1 MLYLLLNIVPTIVTS
16 DNSTMANTLCAFTS
30 INDVL
35 AKADMDHLNIT
46 TLVSS
51 CPDICTL
58 AWGTGNPDLSG
69 IGANISYIFQA
80 ILTFIFG
87 PLLCFTYICHKKFTK
102 FANERLEKLQDTFM
116 DISAQF
122 SITVAIAAVIRSYQ
136 HPPYYELAFLRSLI
150 TMQFLSLLATAVTIG
165 ICKKHKDPLTTRPV
179 SDTSEEG
186 RKERKGAPRITV
198 IIIYSLIE
206 FGCYVGLLGRLRVS
220 KASWTTL
227 SELNEACKAY
237 SHIVPWSVYIPPP
250 LHLPHI
256 GSARD
261 YFGKKGV
268 KFVWTIIGLCLAAI
282 VCLFIAA
289 GVLFLLASVLLSQ
302 KEILVGPISLAF
314 SVGML
319 VATVKMEHTRQIMK
333 AVTGVEFQDNQWG
346 FGQVIALFLWV
357 PLIIQMFYYGIC
369 ELALLQL
376 SCHSL
381 QLMPASSNRNRV
393 SGPNN
398 RNEPWG
404 LRDN

>member
-1 MLYLLLNIVPTIVTS
+1 
-16 DNSTMANTLCAFTS
+16 MANTSCAFISASTS

-35 AKADMDHLNIT
+35 AKADMEHLNIT

-87 PLLCFTYICHKKFTK
+87 PFLCFTYIFHKKFTK
-102 FANERLEKLQDTFM
+102 FANERLEELQDTFL
-116 DISAQF
+116 DVSAQF
-122 SITVAIAAVIRSYQ
+122 SIAVAIAAIIRSYQ
-136 HPPYYELAFLRSLI
+136 HPPYYELAFLRSL
-150 TMQFLSLLATAVTIG
+150 TTVQFLSLLATAITIG
-165 ICKKHKDPLTTRPV
+165 VCKKRKDTLK
-179 SDTSEEG
+179 
-186 RKERKGAPRITV
+186 KEPKSAPRITV
-198 IIIYSLIE
+198 IIIYSIIE

-220 KASWTTL
+220 KASWATL

-250 LHLPHI
+250 PLHLPHI

-261 YFGKKGV
+261 YFGKKGA

-282 VCLFIAA
+282 VCLFIVAV
-289 GVLFLLASVLLSQ
+289 VLTLLAGVLLSQ
-302 KEILVGPISLAF
+302 EEIFVGPMSLAF
-314 SVGML
+314 SIGML
-319 VATVKMEHTRQIMK
+319 VAMVKMERTRYIMK
-333 AVTGVEFQDNQWG
+333 VVTGVEFQDNQWG
-346 FGQVIALFLWV
+346 FGQVIALFLWM
-357 PLIIQMFYYGIC
+357 PLVIQMFYYGFC
-369 ELALLQL
+369 ELAFLQL

-393 SGPNN
+393 RVSGSNN
-398 RNEPWG
+398 RNGPAG
-404 LRDN
+404 LRNN

>member
-1 MLYLLLNIVPTIVTS
+1 MSYLLLNIVPTIVTR
-16 DNSTMANTLCAFTS
+16 DHSTMANTSCAFISASTS

-35 AKADMDHLNIT
+35 TKADMDHLNIT

-87 PLLCFTYICHKKFTK
+87 PLLCVTYIFHKKFTK
-102 FANERLEKLQDTFM
+102 SAKERLEELQDTFM
-116 DISAQF
+116 DISVQF

-150 TMQFLSLLATAVTIG
+150 TMQFLSLLTTAITIG
-165 ICKKHKDPLTTRPV
+165 VCKKYKDPSKSHPLGDAL
-179 SDTSEEG
+179 SNWG

-198 IIIYSLIE
+198 IIIYSIIE
-206 FGCYVGLLGRLRVS
+206 FGCYVGLLGCLRVS
-220 KASWTTL
+220 RASWATL

-250 LHLPHI
+250 PLHLPHI

-261 YFGKKGV
+261 YFGTKGA

-289 GVLFLLASVLLSQ
+289 VVLTLLANVLLSQ
-302 KEILVGPISLAF
+302 EEILVGPMSLAF
-314 SVGML
+314 SIGML
-319 VATVKMEHTRQIMK
+319 VATAKMEQTRHIMK
-333 AVTGVEFQDNQWG
+333 EVMGVEFQDNQWG

-357 PLIIQMFYYGIC
+357 PLITVDRKRGHIDYLVVKTHF
-369 ELALLQL
+369 
-376 SCHSL
+376 
-381 QLMPASSNRNRV
+381 R
-393 SGPNN
+393 
-398 RNEPWG
+398 
-404 LRDN
+404 